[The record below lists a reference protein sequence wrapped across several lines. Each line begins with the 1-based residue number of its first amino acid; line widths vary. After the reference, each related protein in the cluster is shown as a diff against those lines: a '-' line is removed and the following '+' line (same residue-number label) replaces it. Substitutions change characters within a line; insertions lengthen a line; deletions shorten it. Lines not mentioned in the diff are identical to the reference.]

1 MKKVWK
7 KYKVYH
13 NISEKVHIP
22 LIRKVDIIAKENNI
36 AKRKFK
42 KSVANMQE
50 TKGNLLNKKEQRKVI
65 SDILSA
71 ITTQIR
77 VN

>member
-1 MKKVWK
+1 
-7 KYKVYH
+7 
-13 NISEKVHIP
+13 
-22 LIRKVDIIAKENNI
+22 
-36 AKRKFK
+36 
-42 KSVANMQE
+42 MQE